1 MTGLTLALVALFAP
15 PPASQPAASQPAG
28 SQPAAASQPAKVHA
42 EVKLADGAIHRG
54 APFTVK
60 EQITLDDIAKDPAA
74 FEGKTVKV
82 AGKVAAVCKKKG
94 CWMTLAG
101 ASPTARARVVF
112 KDYAFFVPLDC
123 ENKLAVLEGKVEAKT
138 LDEAERKHLAED
150 AGKPISEIPKAELRL
165 IATGVEIRAV
175 GH

>member
-1 MTGLTLALVALFAP
+1 MTGLTLALVALLSP
-15 PPASQPAASQPAG
+15 PTSQPVAASLPAASQPAK
-28 SQPAAASQPAKVHA
+28 AAAV
-42 EVKLADGAIHRG
+42 VKTAAGGEHRG
-54 APFTVK
+54 APFTVT
-60 EQITLDDIAKDPAA
+60 EQITLDAIAKNPAA
-74 FEGKTVKV
+74 YEGKTVKV

-123 ENKLAVLEGKVEAKT
+123 QDKLAVLEGKVEAKT

-150 AGKPISEIPKAELRL
+150 AGKPVSEIPKAELRL
-165 IATGVEIRAV
+165 IATGVEIRPI

>member
-15 PPASQPAASQPAG
+15 PPASQPVAA
-28 SQPAAASQPAKVHA
+28 SQPAAASQPTSVPAA
-42 EVKLADGAIHRG
+42 VKTADGAEHRG
-54 APFTVK
+54 APFTIT
-60 EQITLDDIAKDPAA
+60 EQITLDAIAANPKA

-82 AGKVAAVCKKKG
+82 AGKVSAVCKKKG

-101 ASPTARARVVF
+101 ASSTARARVVF

-123 ENKLAVLEGKVEAKT
+123 QDKLAVLEGKVEAKT

-150 AGKPISEIPKAELRL
+150 AGKPISAIPKAELRL
-165 IATGVEIRAV
+165 IATGVEIRAI